1 MKKALLLILAA
12 MLMLTACQQRAG
24 VPHTPEEP
32 PKTSEE
38 IQDEEKEPYDV
49 EKAISALTKENYPHA
64 TDLSIEKV
72 KEYLSDKSPEF
83 VEEFFTD
90 EQYLNHILREEYWTT
105 TYDEPK
111 AEESQAETPAPQPES
126 PVTPPPVTE
135 QAPQT
140 PVKVEP
146 NTESKPESTKQKCV
160 TVGSYELM
168 QVDSN
173 AIGNKDIKVVVDS
186 EELQADFIRIIESV
200 ELCNDGKGQI
210 DSTLD
215 GVAITVMKNDFSDQ
229 VCYQFYRGV
238 VESKIIMKI
247 AGEDQWYSCSEAD
260 FEVLCN
266 LTIAAYNQ
274 HELAANPAKPNI
286 ITG

>member
-1 MKKALLLILAA
+1 MKKALSLILAA
-12 MLMLTACQQRAG
+12 MLMLTACQQRAEE
-24 VPHTPEEP
+24 PQTPEEP

-38 IQDEEKEPYDV
+38 IQVEEKEPYDV
-49 EKAISALTKENYPHA
+49 AEALATLTTENYPHA
-64 TDLSIEKV
+64 TELSIEKV
-72 KEYLSDKSPEF
+72 KEYLSDKSPAF

-90 EQYLNHILREEYWTT
+90 EQYLNHILHEEFWVGEPETE
-105 TYDEPK
+105 EPK
-111 AEESQAETPAPQPES
+111 AETPAPQPES

-186 EELQADFIRIIESV
+186 EELQAAFIEIIESV
-200 ELCNDGKGQI
+200 ELCYDGQGQI

-215 GVAITVMKNDFSDQ
+215 GVSICVMNSDYSEQ
-229 VCYQFYRGV
+229 VDYLFHRGV
-238 VESKIIMKI
+238 VEGKIIMKI
-247 AGEDQWYSCSEAD
+247 VGEDQWYSCDEAD
-260 FEVLCN
+260 FDELCN

-274 HELAANPAKPNI
+274 NELATNPAKPNI